1 MNVSRFKKLFQ
12 ILIVLFSFMQL
23 NSQNFNLAEPICN
36 DNGTVTYSLY
46 ANVTNYLQHNNN
58 LDKRNFFNK
67 PSDLKDKKVGILP
80 GFPIKSDDF
89 GEVITY
95 PNTEELINAIKN
107 HTVDGI

>member
-1 MNVSRFKKLFQ
+1 MNAFHFKKLIQ
-12 ILIVLFSFMQL
+12 ILLVLLSFIQL
-23 NSQNFNLAEPICN
+23 NSQNFSLATPICN
-36 DNGTVTYSLY
+36 NGTVTYSMY

-58 LDKRNFFNK
+58 IDKRSFYSRQ
-67 PSDLKDKKVGILP
+67 SDLKDKKVGILP